1 MAGFNTAV
9 KRLAAVFHV
18 QTQDAGPSLRCV
30 ESLIYTSG
38 RLLISRKTDYTQ
50 SLGSPQLQARVR
62 QIMEEQHNAIL
73 KEIADGKL
81 DHYLTPEERR
91 PAPDKG

>member
-1 MAGFNTAV
+1 MAGFNTEV
-9 KRLAAVFHV
+9 KRLAAVFHI
-18 QTQDAGPSLRCV
+18 QTQDAGPSLRYV
-30 ESLIYTSG
+30 ESLIYKSG
-38 RLLISRKTDYTQ
+38 RLLTSRKSDYTP
-50 SLGSPQLQARVR
+50 SLGNPQLPARVR

-91 PAPDKG
+91 SVPDKG

>member
-1 MAGFNTAV
+1 MAGCNTEV
-9 KRLAAVFHV
+9 KRLAAVFHI
-18 QTQDAGPSLRCV
+18 QTQDAGPSLRYV
-30 ESLIYTSG
+30 ESLIYKSG
-38 RLLISRKTDYTQ
+38 RLLTSRKSDYTP

-91 PAPDKG
+91 SVPDKG